1 MLVDCAEIGL
11 CEWVIN
17 IMKYYEIWTI
27 VEPKRKAL
35 SQATMEYTAASNK
48 LMALNEKID
57 VRLKVD
63 YTHVYSIY

>member
-1 MLVDCAEIGL
+1 MLDTICKWFHFVGL

-35 SQATMEYTAASNK
+35 NQATLEYTAATNK
-48 LMALNEKID
+48 LTVLNEKIE
-57 VRLKVD
+57 VGL
-63 YTHVYSIY
+63 T